1 MPFFVNLKKALNIGS
16 AAAESKKRKALFAN
30 IKTDI
35 NPEDEWDLICE
46 IGDGAFGKVHKA
58 RSKENP
64 DLLAAAKICILENE
78 NDLEDFMVEINILGE
93 VEDDNIIKLL
103 EAFYYDDKLWVSG
116 IYSWVNYSQ
125 MYIKLIGIF
134 EPMLIWSLALLFL
147 SQVSCVTFLV
157 LIIYESFRKILR
169 THCINKY

>member
-35 NPEDEWDLICE
+35 NPEDEWDLIGE
-46 IGDGAFGKVHKA
+46 LGDGAFGKVHKA

-64 DLLAAAKICILENE
+64 DLLAAAKICVLENE
-78 NDLEDFMVEINILGE
+78 NDLEDFMVEINILSE

-103 EAFYYDDKLWVSG
+103 EAFYYEDKLWVSG
-116 IYSWVNYSQ
+116 IYFWLNYVK
-125 MYIKLIGIF
+125 MYNRNPGKRLGGGEDILVLNRLYNWNLQPILICA
-134 EPMLIWSLALLFL
+134 LALYF
-147 SQVSCVTFLV
+147 
-157 LIIYESFRKILR
+157 
-169 THCINKY
+169 